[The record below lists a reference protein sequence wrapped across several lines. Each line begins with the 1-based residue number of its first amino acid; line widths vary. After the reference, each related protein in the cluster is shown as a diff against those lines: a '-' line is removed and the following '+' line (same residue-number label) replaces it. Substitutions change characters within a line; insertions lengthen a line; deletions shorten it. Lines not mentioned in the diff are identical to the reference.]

1 MFSCW
6 FDSSKMLLFKKKERI
21 DLLSSVKLLL
31 SIFRL
36 GFVTSYLSEP
46 FVSGFTTGAA
56 IHVFRSQLPSLF
68 GVRSPSKLA
77 TLFKLPRFVI
87 KLIELIFTE
96 INWMTTSLSCM
107 SIVFLI
113 VVKYLNDRYKAKV
126 RIVLPTELVLV
137 SFDWIFFL

>member
-1 MFSCW
+1 
-6 FDSSKMLLFKKKERI
+6 MLLFKKKERI

-56 IHVFRSQLPSLF
+56 IHVFGSQLASLF
-68 GVRSPSKLA
+68 GVRSPSKVA